1 MEIPVLNK
9 GMDLVRI
16 PLDDN
21 NEWAVE
27 WLNDKAGILSYSK
40 VPGEGTS
47 IIAGHNHLDEM
58 NVGPFLMLWQLEN
71 NDRIFITDDDGEFL
85 MYSVYANE
93 LINPTDS
100 ALIYQKAIPGSLVLL
115 TCENEMPEGGYAYR
129 RAVFAEPLQ

>member
-1 MEIPVLNK
+1 
-9 GMDLVRI
+9 
-16 PLDDN
+16 
-21 NEWAVE
+21 
-27 WLNDKAGILSYSK
+27 
-40 VPGEGTS
+40 
-47 IIAGHNHLDEM
+47 M

-100 ALIYQKAIPGSLVLL
+100 ELIYQKAIPGSLVLL
-115 TCENEMPEGGYAYR
+115 TCEDEMPEGGYAYR